1 MIEDFENTNKAKF
14 MSDLQEFIDESVY
27 EDFYRQDNKAVFI
40 STIHKSKGREFDT
53 VYLMLRG
60 KLRDDY
66 EEKRKIYVGLT
77 RAKNKLH
84 IHCNNDVFD
93 NINIDNIERYY
104 DENTYDKPEKI
115 SIQLSYKD
123 VVLNYFKDKTA
134 EIFSLLSGSELI
146 VEKEFLAVK
155 MGGQII
161 RLAKFSKS
169 CKEKLDNYAQK
180 GYKPYKSLV
189 INLREGA
196 LYKISTTADKIDDLR
211 FIKGAYLA
219 KGDALLLEN
228 ADKFYNINIYSADEI
243 DGISNCYPFTT
254 YNNESPEKM
263 YTLYRWLQ
271 KSQPSFFVNDR
282 MYTEKDNATS
292 MTANIDLNGDG
303 MKDIVSIKAI
313 EQKENVFNDKP
324 FFSSLKWKIPIND
337 KEFDLMSFDKLKNFE
352 DGEKYIRIYIQD
364 FDKSDKYKEI
374 FIDIA
379 GNEHN
384 IFTEV
389 FRYDNGELTHIGSM
403 ERKQA
408 ISFSNNTKDGIC
420 LMPNINYGLGFNYVY
435 DRIYSIKDGKVV
447 EEVQDVKKIHYSDSE
462 MIGTLKA
469 DINLYENNNSD
480 KKSDVLKK
488 GEVIWLQETDDKSWI
503 KVKSIE
509 TGKSGYL
516 LVTIN
521 EENGSINFK
530 DQEDL
535 KLESFEEAIDG
546 IYDGEG

>member
-1 MIEDFENTNKAKF
+1 M
-14 MSDLQEFIDESVY
+14 
-27 EDFYRQDNKAVFI
+27 
-40 STIHKSKGREFDT
+40 
-53 VYLMLRG
+53 
-60 KLRDDY
+60 
-66 EEKRKIYVGLT
+66 KRKIFISVLCLALALSFSACNKKEASNSGT
-77 RAKNKLH
+77 IKNETASQKDDDKKVTENKKTKNKDIEEVDDKVLNFTSKYLEQFDDNSYSC
-84 IHCNNDVFD
+84 ILINFKNDDFIPED
-93 NINIDNIERYY
+93 IR
-104 DENTYDKPEKI
+104 EKI
-115 SIQLSYKD
+115 
-123 VVLNYFKDKTA
+123 KT
-134 EIFSLLSGSELI
+134 IN
-146 VEKEFLAVK
+146 V
-155 MGGQII
+155 
-161 RLAKFSKS
+161 SKYG
-169 CKEKLDNYAQK
+169 KPGNGIEK

-254 YNNESPEKM
+254 YNNESPEKR

-313 EQKENVFNDKP
+313 EQKENVFSDKL
-324 FFSSLKWKIPIND
+324 FFSSLKWKILIND

-352 DGEKYIRIYIQD
+352 DVEKYIRIYIQD

-379 GNEHN
+379 GNEYN

-420 LMPNINYGLGFNYVY
+420 LMPNINYGLGFNYLY

-462 MIGTLKA
+462 MLGTLKV
-469 DINLYENNNSD
+469 DLNLYEKVDSE

-488 GEVIWLQETDDKSWI
+488 GEVICLQETDDKSWI

-530 DQEDL
+530 DQEAL